1 MKRLPAKKV
10 MVEDVVNGNYFQK
23 EGFESNY
30 VLTPMGRKVSR
41 VNLLGTIMK
50 KFINDDG
57 DYGFIVIDDETETIR
72 AKVFQNTSILEG
84 IKEGQLVKVIGK
96 VREYN
101 DELYLNLEHV
111 KELGDPNWLTLRL
124 LEVYKTESDLK
135 EKIKEIKDKDLSQE
149 EMFNK
154 AEKEGINKELLTE
167 SEDTEEEKEEKAQS
181 QKKAKDNVLELIEDL
196 DDGNGTDYSKI
207 IEESDLDES
216 NVEDIINDLLSE
228 GTCYEPRPG
237 KIKKL

>member
-10 MVEDVVNGNYFQK
+10 MIEDIVNGNYFQK

-41 VNLLGTIMK
+41 VNLLGTVMK

-57 DYGFIVIDDETETIR
+57 DYGFIVIDDESETIR

-84 IKEGQLVKVIGK
+84 VEEGQLVKVIGK

-111 KELGDPNWLTLRL
+111 KELEDPNWLTLRL
-124 LEVYKTESDLK
+124 LEVYKTEKELK
-135 EKIKEIKDKDLSQE
+135 EKVKEIKDKDISQE
-149 EMFNK
+149 EMFNV
-154 AEKEGINKELLTE
+154 AEREGINKELLTE
-167 SEDTEEEKEEKAQS
+167 SEDTEEEKEEKAKS
-181 QKKAKDNVLELIEDL
+181 QKEAKDSI
-196 DDGNGTDYSKI
+196 
-207 IEESDLDES
+207 
-216 NVEDIINDLLSE
+216 
-228 GTCYEPRPG
+228 
-237 KIKKL
+237 